1 MEGKVEEVQ
10 VAVTRTVHHIHCD
23 RCGKKLFESQ
33 EYADGYY
40 DDGKGFHVYIPI
52 CDNGEFYNYTEV
64 AICDDCRKEIL
75 AMAKEYKNKILNE
88 FHLTGDKEIDNV
100 D

>member
-10 VAVTRTVHHIHCD
+10 VTVTKRVHHIHCD

-33 EYADGYY
+33 EHTDGYY
-40 DDGKGFHVYIPI
+40 DDGKGFHVYVSIG
-52 CDNGEFYNYTEV
+52 DNGEFYNYTEV
-64 AICDDCRKEIL
+64 AVCDKCRKEIL
-75 AMAKEYKNKILNE
+75 AMAKEYKNKILKE
-88 FHLTGDKEIDNV
+88 FHLTGNKEIDNV